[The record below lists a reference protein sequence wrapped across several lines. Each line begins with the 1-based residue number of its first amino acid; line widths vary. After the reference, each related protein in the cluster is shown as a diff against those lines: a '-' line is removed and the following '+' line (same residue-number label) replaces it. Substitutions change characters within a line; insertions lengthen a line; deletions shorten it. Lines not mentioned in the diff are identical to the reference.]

1 MACQNCVQ
9 LRRAAAND
17 PELWRGSS
25 VVCEACETLLRLIK
39 EVATWKRSHK
49 SLRRKLRNSLA
60 EEKRLRTHGG
70 SDL

>member
-1 MACQNCVQ
+1 MSLLEQQAWNAVSEQ
-9 LRRAAAND
+9 LRQVKA
-17 PELWRGSS
+17 EL
-25 VVCEACETLLRLIK
+25 AK
-39 EVATWKRSHK
+39 WKRSHK